1 MIDYLRNL
9 FTRDIGLKLFA
20 LTLAVLIWATVQF
33 AISKGITGV
42 SQSGTQILHTF
53 PDLPIVKMSAA
64 GDVRA
69 LEVRPGRVDVTVR
82 GERDLVEQLSGRD
95 IRVTVDL
102 TDITAARSLRKQ
114 VDVATPPGVTL
125 VRVRPD
131 NVDIIVPAM

>member
-69 LEVRPGRVDVTVR
+69 LEVRPGSVDVTVR